1 MNQCECCHKMIAKTR
16 SWKDKKVVPDYEP
29 RLWIRICDICLK
41 AKMGAKRYKK
51 EILKIK
57 TNWIGGIVENR

>member
-1 MNQCECCHKMIAKTR
+1 MIAKTR

-29 RLWIRICDICLK
+29 RLWMRICDNCLK

-51 EILKIK
+51 EILKIQ
-57 TNWIGGIVENR
+57 TDWNGGIV